1 MNCTVLQRF
10 WGDSWHIRTNL
21 CYRLQKHCLFV
32 CVCGHKGFLLYEG
45 HRFKLMDTGDSRGIM
60 PFMNQTG
67 HSCVKVGVRQKT
79 TFSLLENCMCAC
91 TCFFDVHWFVSC
103 VCMNQPSVECEWL
116 FFSLHLF
123 RAFGQ
128 ACDPVDCAY
137 GQVKASH
144 SVLLG
149 LRLEQEW
156 IRVKISFFLPFLYPV
171 PTLYHAPS
179 MACNELAILPDLGSA
194 VYSTKFT
201 LSWS

>member
-1 MNCTVLQRF
+1 M
-10 WGDSWHIRTNL
+10 
-21 CYRLQKHCLFV
+21 
-32 CVCGHKGFLLYEG
+32 
-45 HRFKLMDTGDSRGIM
+45 
-60 PFMNQTG
+60 
-67 HSCVKVGVRQKT
+67 
-79 TFSLLENCMCAC
+79 
-91 TCFFDVHWFVSC
+91 
-103 VCMNQPSVECEWL
+103 
-116 FFSLHLF
+116 HLF

-171 PTLYHAPS
+171 PTLYHAAS
-179 MACNELAILPDLGSA
+179 MVCNELAILPDLGSA

-201 LSWS
+201 LS